1 MGDCTTDPSTY
12 TSRIKCYMS
21 QIDDLNKLQTTIN
34 NLPSD
39 KSKHL
44 ENILKNKTH
53 LLRMIEQE
61 VGKFTQS
68 SHAAANNKRMIDIG
82 RYEQRRYEVRFDL
95 MKYIGAAIVALFII
109 QLAKRYFLPQSA
121 ATGLTIA
128 VVVAISIKIIY
139 SVYDMYIRD
148 SLYYD
153 KYRHFTNDALL
164 EKGGSL
170 GDSEHYAKLLES
182 SRCSTQK

>member
-1 MGDCTTDPSTY
+1 
-12 TSRIKCYMS
+12 MS
-21 QIDDLNKLQTTIN
+21 QIDNLNKLQTTIN
-34 NLPSD
+34 NLPDDNNAKGTSLNIITYNKENLLKMINNEWIKLNTED
-39 KSKHL
+39 TTTLKTEVTKSS
-44 ENILKNKTH
+44 
-53 LLRMIEQE
+53 Q
-61 VGKFTQS
+61 
-68 SHAAANNKRMIDIG
+68 AAANNKRMIDIG